1 MEQPQQ
7 HQTGQ
12 FIRVADSDATIY
24 RIFPLWFL
32 EEALRLRQLV
42 LVQPALWEDPFEVV
56 GNAIAV
62 DTRHGDRIEQIII
75 NQSLPPA
82 FVQCW
87 SATAESDAL
96 LRAYSR
102 VVKDPHFRRNTC
114 PRDEGVQVRSSPR
127 KLLHALVSGA
137 PAHRRGHWFVGA
149 VNYLPREK
157 LLQEIANAI
166 GQHGPRVFEI
176 PVNRAKLLLLKRDAF
191 SHEAELRVIFVQ
203 QNQEPKEP
211 IFRVPADP
219 SVVFDE
225 ISFDPRLET
234 FERRERETIIKKLGF
249 KGTFQESDLYQ
260 RTLLQVVI
268 ESDKCE

>member
-1 MEQPQQ
+1 MEKA
-7 HQTGQ
+7 HQYQTDQ
-12 FIRVADSDATIY
+12 FIRVADPDATIY

-32 EEALRLRQLV
+32 DEAFRLRKLV
-42 LVQPALWEDPFEVV
+42 LVQPTLWEDPLEVV
-56 GNAIAV
+56 GDAIAV
-62 DTRHGDRIEQIII
+62 DTRRGDQIKQVII

-87 SATAESDAL
+87 SATAESDTL

-127 KLLHALVSGA
+127 KLLNSLVSGT
-137 PAHRRGHWFVGA
+137 PAHRRGHWFVGR
-149 VNYLPREK
+149 VNYFPREK
-157 LLQEIANAI
+157 LLQEIANSI
-166 GQHGPRVFEI
+166 GQHGLRVFEN
-176 PVNRAKLLLLKRDAF
+176 PVNRAKLLLMKRDAF

-203 QNQEPKEP
+203 QNSEPKERL
-211 IFRVPADP
+211 FRVPVDP
-219 SVVFDE
+219 SAVFDE

-234 FERRERETIIKKLGF
+234 FERRERETVIKSLGF
-249 KGTFQESDLYQ
+249 KGAFRESDLYQ

-268 ESDKCE
+268 KSDKSE